1 MKKILGLAVLA
12 TVSACAKVETGAG
25 GDPLSTATP
34 K

>member
-1 MKKILGLAVLA
+1 MEKILAPAVLA

-25 GDPLSTATP
+25 GNPPSTATP